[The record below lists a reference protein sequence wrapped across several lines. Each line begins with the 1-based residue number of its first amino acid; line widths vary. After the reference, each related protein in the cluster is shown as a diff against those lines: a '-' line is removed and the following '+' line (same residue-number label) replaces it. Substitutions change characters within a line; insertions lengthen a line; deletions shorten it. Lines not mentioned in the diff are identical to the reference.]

1 MIIKVFFPEQPTV
14 SNIILDLKQFDRNL
28 DHFGQVISL
37 MPDLK
42 KESSTILN
50 RLFLYSDLLVMF
62 DRSRTY

>member
-1 MIIKVFFPEQPTV
+1 MIIKVFVSEQPTV

-28 DHFGQVISL
+28 DHFGQAISL